1 MANDHN
7 PQMEEQLKALVDIT
21 DALLRG
27 DFKETPPEIDA
38 EGLLSVL
45 ARQINT
51 MLLNMRTMQTP
62 LANAG
67 EQAPFLVGN
76 ARDVVELMEQ
86 ATGEVLDKADRV
98 IVQAELLEQRLGGTG
113 QQEQADNVA
122 LVAEIKAA
130 VYDIIAS
137 QSYQDVARQRMEKQ
151 IADLNQVRDWL
162 IEVLV
167 VLNLKKDSS
176 AANIEKKKELLREV
190 YNDSTP
196 SSLKQDLVDELLS
209 EYGF

>member
-27 DFKETPPEIDA
+27 DFKENPPEIDA

-51 MLLNMRTMQTP
+51 MLLNMRTMQAP

-98 IVQAELLEQRLGGTG
+98 IVQAEQLEQRLNGAD
-113 QQEQADNVA
+113 QQEQADNKS
-122 LVAEIKAA
+122 LLTEMKAA

-190 YNDSTP
+190 YNDNTP